1 MHTPKSGKKNAAGFS
16 LIELLIA
23 MTMIIIGMGVASK
36 MLAQS
41 FGIRS
46 REDVRSDAIADAQ
59 RALNIM
65 SREIA
70 NAGFGL
76 TDNGIVPADT
86 GNIDGNATL
95 ASIRIRANLNAY
107 MAQTT
112 SGVVTDRDEDVKYM
126 MYVDEDAGRRYLVR
140 YDVNLTA
147 PMNQT
152 VLANRIDTLTI
163 TYWDAANN
171 QLNVAA
177 TPALAANAARLVL
190 TVGVTLPAVG
200 APGASNYQP
209 PSRVELSSDV
219 VLRNARLLT
228 Y

>member
-1 MHTPKSGKKNAAGFS
+1 MHTPQSGKNQEAGFS

-23 MTMIIIGMGVASK
+23 MGIIIVGMGLASTL
-36 MLAQS
+36 LAQS
-41 FGIRS
+41 FSIRS
-46 REDVRSDAIADAQ
+46 REDTRSDAIADAQ

-65 SREIA
+65 SRELA

-76 TDNGIVPADT
+76 TDNGLVPADC
-86 GNIDGNATL
+86 NAS
-95 ASIRIRANLNAY
+95 SIRIRANLNAY
-107 MAQTT
+107 LGQTT
-112 SGVVTDRDEDVKYM
+112 SNVVTDRDEDVKYI
-126 MYVDEDAGRRYLVR
+126 MYVDDAAERRYLVR

-152 VLANRIDTLTI
+152 VLANRIDSLNI
-163 TYWDAANN
+163 VYFDANGN
-171 QLNVAA
+171 QLNVAT
-177 TPALAANAARLVL
+177 TPALAASASRLVL

-200 APGASNYQP
+200 ARGASNYQP
-209 PSRVELSSDV
+209 PSQVQLTSSV

>member
-1 MHTPKSGKKNAAGFS
+1 MHMLQSGKRQEAGFS

-23 MTMIIIGMGVASK
+23 MAIIIIGMGVASK
-36 MLAQS
+36 LLAQS
-41 FGIRS
+41 FGIRT
-46 REDVRSDAIADAQ
+46 REDTRSDAIADAQ
-59 RALNIM
+59 RTLNIM
-65 SREIA
+65 SREIG

-76 TDNGIVPADT
+76 TDNGVVPADS
-86 GNIDGNATL
+86 NAT
-95 ASIRIRANLNAY
+95 SIRVRANLNAY
-107 MAQTT
+107 LGQTT
-112 SGVVTDRDEDVKYM
+112 SGTVTDRDEDVKYI
-126 MYVDEDAGRRYLVR
+126 MYVDDAAQRRYLVR

-152 VLANRIDTLTI
+152 VLANRIDNLNI
-163 TYWDAANN
+163 AYLDSANN
-171 QLNVAA
+171 AT
-177 TPALAANAARLVL
+177 TPAAAARVVL

-209 PSRVELSSDV
+209 PSQVQLSSSV

>member
-1 MHTPKSGKKNAAGFS
+1 MHTPKSGKNNAAGFS

-23 MTMIIIGMGVASK
+23 MTIIIIGMGLASK
-36 MLAQS
+36 LLAQS
-41 FGIRS
+41 FGIRA

-76 TDNGIVPADT
+76 MDNGIVPADT
-86 GNIDGNATL
+86 GNLNGNAAQ

-107 MAQTT
+107 LGQTT
-112 SGVVTDRDEDVKYM
+112 SNVVTDRDEDVKYL
-126 MYVDEDAGRRYLVR
+126 MYVDEAQGQHYLVR
-140 YDVNLTA
+140 YDVNLPS
-147 PMNQT
+147 PMNLT
-152 VLANRIDTLTI
+152 VLANRIDSLTI
-163 TYWDAANN
+163 TYWDALDN

-177 TPALAANAARLVL
+177 TPALAPRAARLVI

-200 APGASNYQP
+200 APGATNYQP
-209 PSRVELSSDV
+209 PSRVELSSAV

>member
-1 MHTPKSGKKNAAGFS
+1 MHTPQSGKHRESGFS

-23 MTMIIIGMGVASK
+23 MAIIIVGMGVASK
-36 MLAQS
+36 LLAQS

-46 REDVRSDAIADAQ
+46 REDTRSDAIADAQ

-65 SREIA
+65 SRELA

-76 TDNGIVPADT
+76 MDNGVVPADT
-86 GNIDGNATL
+86 NAT
-95 ASIRIRANLNAY
+95 SIRIRANLNAY
-107 MAQTT
+107 LGQTT
-112 SGVVTDRDEDVKYM
+112 SNTVTDRDEDVKYI
-126 MYVDEDAGRRYLVR
+126 MYVDDEAERRYLVR
-140 YDVNLTA
+140 YDVNL
-147 PMNQT
+147 PPPLNQT
-152 VLANRIDTLTI
+152 VLANRIDSLNI
-163 TYWDAANN
+163 TYFDAAGN

-200 APGASNYQP
+200 APGASNHQP
-209 PSRVELSSDV
+209 ASQLQLSSAV

>member
-1 MHTPKSGKKNAAGFS
+1 MHTPKSGKNNAAGFS
-16 LIELLIA
+16 LVELLIA
-23 MTMIIIGMGVASK
+23 MTIIVIGMGLASK
-36 MLAQS
+36 LLAQS
-41 FGIRS
+41 FGIRT

-65 SREIA
+65 SRELA

-86 GNIDGNATL
+86 GNMNGNPL
-95 ASIRIRANLNAY
+95 QASIRIRANLNAY
-107 MAQTT
+107 MGQTT
-112 SGVVTDRDEDVKYM
+112 SNVVTDRDEDIKYL
-126 MYVDEDAGRRYLVR
+126 MYVDEAEGRRYLVR
-140 YDVNLTA
+140 YDVNLPA
-147 PMNQT
+147 PMNLT
-152 VLANRIDTLTI
+152 VLANRIDSLTI
-163 TYWDAANN
+163 TYWDAADN

-209 PSRVELSSDV
+209 PSRVELSSAV

>member
-1 MHTPKSGKKNAAGFS
+1 MYTPKSGKNNAAGFS
-16 LIELLIA
+16 LVELLIA
-23 MTMIIIGMGVASK
+23 MTIIVIGMGLASK
-36 MLAQS
+36 LLAQS

-46 REDVRSDAIADAQ
+46 REDVRSDAVADAQ

-70 NAGFGL
+70 NSGFGL
-76 TDNGIVPADT
+76 MDNGIVPSDT
-86 GNIDGNATL
+86 GNIDGNAAQ
-95 ASIRIRANLNAY
+95 ASIRVRANLNAY

-112 SGVVTDRDEDVKYM
+112 SNVVTDRDEDVKYL
-126 MYVDEDAGRRYLVR
+126 MYVEEAEGRRYLVR
-140 YDVNLTA
+140 YDVNLPA
-147 PMNQT
+147 PMNLT
-152 VLANRIDTLTI
+152 VLANRIDSLTI
-163 TYWDAANN
+163 TYWDAAGN

-177 TPALAANAARLVL
+177 TPALAANAARLTL

-209 PSRVELSSDV
+209 PSRVELTSDV

>member
-1 MHTPKSGKKNAAGFS
+1 MHTPQSGKHREGGFS

-23 MTMIIIGMGVASK
+23 MAIIIVGMGVASK
-36 MLAQS
+36 LLAQS

-46 REDVRSDAIADAQ
+46 REDTRSDAIADAQ

-76 TDNGIVPADT
+76 TDNGVVPADS
-86 GNIDGNATL
+86 NAT
-95 ASIRIRANLNAY
+95 SIRIRANLNAY
-107 MAQTT
+107 LGQTT
-112 SGVVTDRDEDVKYM
+112 SSTVTDRDEDVKYI
-126 MYVDEDAGRRYLVR
+126 MYIDDAAERRYLVR

-147 PMNQT
+147 PLNQT
-152 VLANRIDTLTI
+152 VLANRIDFLNI
-163 TYWDAANN
+163 NYFDAAGN

-177 TPALAANAARLVL
+177 TPALAANASRLVI

-200 APGASNYQP
+200 APGASNHQP
-209 PSRVELSSDV
+209 ASQVQLSSAV

>member
-1 MHTPKSGKKNAAGFS
+1 MHTPQSGKHNAAGFS

-23 MTMIIIGMGVASK
+23 MAIIIVGMGLASK
-36 MLAQS
+36 LLAQS

-76 TDNGIVPADT
+76 MDNGIVPADT
-86 GNIDGNATL
+86 GNVNGNATQ

-107 MAQTT
+107 MGQTT
-112 SGVVTDRDEDVKYM
+112 SNTVTDRDEDVKYL
-126 MYVDEDAGRRYLVR
+126 MYVDEAEGRRYLVR

-147 PMNQT
+147 PMNLT
-152 VLANRIDTLTI
+152 VLANRIDSLTI
-163 TYWDAANN
+163 TYWDDAGN

-177 TPALAANAARLVL
+177 TPALVANAARLVL

-200 APGASNYQP
+200 SPGASNYQP

>member
-1 MHTPKSGKKNAAGFS
+1 MHTSQSGKNREAGFS

-23 MTMIIIGMGVASK
+23 MAIIIIGMGVASK
-36 MLAQS
+36 LLAQS

-46 REDVRSDAIADAQ
+46 REDTRSDAIADAQ

-70 NAGFGL
+70 NSGFGL
-76 TDNGIVPADT
+76 MDNGVVPADS
-86 GNIDGNATL
+86 NAT
-95 ASIRIRANLNAY
+95 SIRIRANLNAY
-107 MAQTT
+107 LGQTT
-112 SGVVTDRDEDVKYM
+112 GNTVTDRDEDVKYI
-126 MYVDEDAGRRYLVR
+126 MYVDDAAERRYLVR
-140 YDVNLTA
+140 YDVNL
-147 PMNQT
+147 PPPLNQT
-152 VLANRIDTLTI
+152 VLANRIDFLNI
-163 TYWDAANN
+163 DYFDAAGN

-177 TPALAANAARLVL
+177 NPALVSNATRLVI

-200 APGASNYQP
+200 APTASNHQP
-209 PSRVELSSDV
+209 ASQIQLASSV

>member
-1 MHTPKSGKKNAAGFS
+1 MHTPKSGKNNAAGFS
-16 LIELLIA
+16 LVELLIA
-23 MTMIIIGMGVASK
+23 MTIIVIGMGLASK
-36 MLAQS
+36 LLAQS
-41 FGIRS
+41 FGIRT

-65 SREIA
+65 SRELA

-86 GNIDGNATL
+86 GNMNGNPLL

-107 MAQTT
+107 MGQTT
-112 SGVVTDRDEDVKYM
+112 SNVVTDRDEDVKYL
-126 MYVDEDAGRRYLVR
+126 MYVDEAEGRRYLVR
-140 YDVNLTA
+140 YDVNLPA
-147 PMNQT
+147 PMNLT
-152 VLANRIDTLTI
+152 VLANRIDSLTI
-163 TYWDAANN
+163 TYWDADDN

-200 APGASNYQP
+200 APRASNYQP
-209 PSRVELSSDV
+209 PSRVELSSAV
-219 VLRNARLLT
+219 VLRNTRLLT